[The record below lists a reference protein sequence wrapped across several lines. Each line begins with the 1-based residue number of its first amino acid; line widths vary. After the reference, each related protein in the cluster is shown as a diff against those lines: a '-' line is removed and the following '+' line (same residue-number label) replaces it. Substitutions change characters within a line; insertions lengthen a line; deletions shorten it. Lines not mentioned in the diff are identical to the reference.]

1 MTSKRRL
8 DSLYRNQYGYTFNP
22 YGYDG
27 YFRIQNDQSLVKDV
41 EKAINGE
48 YSAIACYN
56 KLADL
61 APTQQARQQIYEIRQ
76 DEIRHYEAFSNI
88 YKQLTGKQPSPKITE
103 PCPDQYMDGI
113 EAAFV
118 DEQKTTDFYYEIE
131 RKAQDLSIK
140 ETFRQAGADE
150 QNHAVWFLYF
160 LSFPQRDRFQ
170 VRQQDYGAAGA
181 LSASS
186 LTFADMLTYAIQ
198 DEYLAQARYEDIRR
212 EFGDIQTF
220 VRIQEAEKRHIS
232 ALNTLFTR
240 YQIPIP
246 SDDASQYVSTPDSV
260 KAAYAAGVQGEI
272 ENISM
277 YEKFLLYDLPEDVRT
292 VFTQLRNASLN
303 HLAAFRRGLARFDE
317 S

>member
-1 MTSKRRL
+1 M
-8 DSLYRNQYGYTFNP
+8 YRNQYGYTFNS

-27 YFRIQNDQSLVKDV
+27 YFRVQSDQSIVKDI

-76 DEIRHYEAFSNI
+76 DEIRHYEAFTSI
-88 YKQLTGKQPSPKITE
+88 YKQLTGKQPSPKIDA
-103 PCPDQYMDGI
+103 PCSEQYREGI
-113 EAAFV
+113 DAAFI
-118 DEQKTTDFYYEIE
+118 DEQKTTDFYHEIE

-140 ETFRQAGADE
+140 ETFRQAAADE

-160 LSFPQRDRFQ
+160 LSHPKKDRAQ
-170 VRQQDYGAAGA
+170 IRQQDYGATGA
-181 LSASS
+181 LNASS
-186 LTFADMLTYAIQ
+186 LTFQDMLTYAIQ
-198 DEYLAQARYEDIRR
+198 DEYLAQARYDAIRR

-220 VRIQEAEKRHIS
+220 VRIQEAEKRHIT

-240 YQIPIP
+240 YQFPIP
-246 SDDASQYVSTPDSV
+246 SDNASQYVITPDSV
-260 KAAYAAGVQGEI
+260 KAAYAAGVEGEI

-277 YEKFLLYDLPEDVRT
+277 YEKFLLYELPEDVRT

-303 HLAAFRRGLARFDE
+303 HLAAFRRGLARFED